1 MLLTSLVTYKF
12 DLYIR
17 HPKGD
22 LGHRFAGFMAR
33 NFANNFIGLPH
44 TFQTPIPAISISLL
58 HSIEHWLGP
67 GMSQNRGSA
76 GSNAAG

>member
-1 MLLTSLVTYKF
+1 
-12 DLYIR
+12 
-17 HPKGD
+17 
-22 LGHRFAGFMAR
+22 MAR